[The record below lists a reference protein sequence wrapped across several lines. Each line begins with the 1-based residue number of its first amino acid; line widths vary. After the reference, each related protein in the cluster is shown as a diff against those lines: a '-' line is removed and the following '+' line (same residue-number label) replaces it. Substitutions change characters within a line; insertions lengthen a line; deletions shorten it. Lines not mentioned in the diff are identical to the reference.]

1 MCKQTMQYRQGIYVV
16 VFNPFLLFFFRI
28 FINTVVIHICLPFYH
43 SLLCMKD
50 VCTMN

>member
-1 MCKQTMQYRQGIYVV
+1 MCKQTMQYRQGIYV
-16 VFNPFLLFFFRI
+16 FFFLIHFFFFFRI
-28 FINTVVIHICLPFYH
+28 FINTVVIHHMSRFYH